1 MKDAVI
7 LRLLQDTCQK
17 LEDVS
22 FPVETPHVLPTY
34 HALLAAVKANH
45 PDEPYLDALTISN
58 GKGASPEELKILF
71 GQLRILLETLIEE
84 ERAPGTQTSSG
95 EEVDRTP

>member
-17 LEDVS
+17 LEPVG

-34 HALLAAVKANH
+34 HALLAAVKANY
-45 PDEPYLDALTISN
+45 PDEPYLNALTLSKDN
-58 GKGASPEELKILF
+58 GASPEELKILF
-71 GQLRILLETLIEE
+71 GQLQILLEALIEE
-84 ERAPGTQTSSG
+84 EGARGTQTSLSA
-95 EEVDRTP
+95 